1 MKHIATFK
9 ELVDAAGSDSLPD
22 GWIYRPRDSSDL
34 LASKFAVTTS
44 DDDVEMELVEVDG
57 EEIVRSLHEAGMG
70 PWIDSATF
78 EDVVS
83 SREEKTGKR
92 DVADIAK
99 AVEYYLE
106 NDDFMD

>member
-1 MKHIATFK
+1 MA
-9 ELVDAAGSDSLPD
+9 
-22 GWIYRPRDSSDL
+22 
-34 LASKFAVTTS
+34 
-44 DDDVEMELVEVDG
+44 
-57 EEIVRSLHEAGMG
+57 

-92 DVADIAK
+92 DIDDLVK

>member
-1 MKHIATFK
+1 MKEFAKFDT
-9 ELVDAAGSDSLPD
+9 LVAAAVGGELPD
-22 GWIYRPRDSSDL
+22 GWIHRPKE
-34 LASKFAVTTS
+34 SKNVFDCAYTVTTS
-44 DDDVEMELVEVDG
+44 SESVELDVVEVDG
-57 EEIVRSLHEAGMG
+57 EERIRVLHEAGLE

-92 DVADIAK
+92 DITDIAK

-106 NDDFMD
+106 NDDF

>member
-1 MKHIATFK
+1 MKDIATFK
-9 ELVDAAGSDSLPD
+9 ELVEAAVSGTLPD
-22 GWIYRPRDSSDL
+22 GWIYRPRDAESVL
-34 LASKFAVTTS
+34 GSKFSVTTS
-44 DDDVEMELVEVDG
+44 DDDVELDLVEVDG
-57 EEIVRSLHEAGMG
+57 EEIVRSLHEAGMA

-92 DVADIAK
+92 DIDDLVK

>member
-1 MKHIATFK
+1 MKHIATFEK
-9 ELVDAAGSDSLPD
+9 LVEAAATGSLPD
-22 GWIYRPRDSSDL
+22 GWIYRPRG
-34 LASKFAVTTS
+34 SKSVLDCKYSVTTS
-44 DDDVEMELVEVDG
+44 DDDTELDLVEVDG
-57 EEIVRSLHEAGMG
+57 EEIVRELHEAGMG

-92 DVADIAK
+92 DVADMAA